1 MIVGSSHEPSRTK
14 VRFRVFHVRWICIGN
29 GSALLSSIAPIDSN
43 YSLLDE
49 NAKDDFCYEVSDEYE
64 DIRRDHY
71 DKLSDRKYLSIQAA
85 RQKGLSVDW
94 SSHVPVRPSFTG
106 KQNS

>member
-1 MIVGSSHEPSRTK
+1 MSVKAT
-14 VRFRVFHVRWICIGN
+14 N
-29 GSALLSSIAPIDSN
+29 TTSIAPIDLN

-106 KQNS
+106 KQNKQRKLVMD